1 MYPPPLWLMA
11 LLVPALYL
19 ATYGPGRLVCRVL
32 GLKLGSAQERLGLGC
47 ATGAV
52 LLGWVGY
59 VAAMAGLPWLAI
71 GGGWLALATGVAV
84 VVWELTR
91 GKETCDLENS
101 HRVILVVAVL
111 VGLGFTAAM
120 NWGQLRYEPI
130 EALSGRF
137 LWPDLLY
144 RNAVMA
150 RLMNCDGPPDWPW
163 LAGVPMEGMSL
174 LRFTALVPVMKA
186 LGVSS
191 NHYQIAALW
200 LGLFGVPVAACCCFA
215 FGRALGAAPNVA
227 AVATLLT
234 AFLGNP
240 RWLWNERFAH
250 SPALHWAGTD
260 VFAVSVPVFFAL
272 LALLMLAVRQRQKA
286 ALWLSLLFLVSGMGF
301 IPWKGLS
308 IYAALP
314 LWFVLC
320 LFTRQDRKLS
330 LTLALGALAGV
341 AVLKVLMGSGTAG
354 GSLLGAIG
362 PTTTIRNLGWGFP
375 FLAEPLSPLLA
386 DLNLTNAM
394 KLLKFAAVYPVA
406 TVFYVLASMWVRN
419 VIFLAAHRFPWR
431 RMRQPEY
438 LLGLCLVIA
447 GVLLSSVVDFNKL
460 AYQGAQYDV
469 LRVLWPALML
479 ANVALAY
486 LLVEKWPV
494 LRRGWGIPL
503 LLLFAFYGSWENVQ
517 VSLWSRTGL
526 QPVTAPLA
534 HLRYLDRHVQP
545 QDVVLINPRIPP
557 PLSSTLR
564 VYAGDEWGY
573 TSGLLN
579 ALVWLDNEEMARK
592 FGQGPLW
599 DERWRELDKAWRT
612 KNPAELREFLQ
623 RNHIRWVI
631 NNGLEPLAVSPEAAG
646 LKPAPGLELAPGEK
660 AGIFEN
666 PLPVRQEA
674 ANGT

>member
-19 ATYGPGRLVCRVL
+19 ATYGPGRLVCRAL
-32 GLKLGSAQERLGLGC
+32 GLKLLSAQERLGLGC

-59 VAAMAGLPWLAI
+59 VAATAGQPWLAI
-71 GGGWLALATGVAV
+71 GGGWLALGLGVAV

-91 GKETCDLENS
+91 GKETCDLQSS

-120 NWGQLRYEPI
+120 NWGQIRYEPDGS
-130 EALSGRF
+130 LSGRL

-163 LAGVPMEGMSL
+163 LAGVPMKGMSL

-191 NHYQIAALW
+191 NYYQVAALW

-215 FGRALGAAPNVA
+215 FGRALGAGRTVA

-260 VFAVSVPVFFAL
+260 VFAVSVPVFLAL

-286 ALWLSLLFLVSGMGF
+286 ATWLALLFLVSGMGF

-308 IYAALP
+308 LYAALP
-314 LWFVLC
+314 LFFLLC
-320 LFTRQDRKLS
+320 LFRRRGRKLS

-341 AVLKVLMGSGTAG
+341 VVLKVLMGSGTGG

-362 PTTTIRNLGWGFP
+362 PTTTIRNLSWGFP
-375 FLAEPLSPLLA
+375 FLAEPLRPLLA
-386 DLNLTNAM
+386 DLNATNALKM
-394 KLLKFAAVYPVA
+394 LKFMAVYPVA
-406 TVFYVLASMWVRN
+406 VVFYVLASMWVRN
-419 VIFLAAHRFPWR
+419 VIFLAAYRFPWR
-431 RMRQPEY
+431 RMGQPEY
-438 LLGLCLVIA
+438 LLGLCLVVA

-469 LRVLWPALML
+469 FRVLWPALML

-486 LLVEKWPV
+486 LLVEKWAL
-494 LRRGWGIPL
+494 LRRGWGLLL
-503 LLLFAFYGSWENVQ
+503 LLLFVFYGSWENVQ
-517 VSLWSRTGL
+517 LSLWSRTGL
-526 QPVTAPLA
+526 AWETAPLA
-534 HLRYLDRHVQP
+534 HLRYLDEHVQP
-545 QDVVLINPRIPP
+545 RDIVLINPRIPP
-557 PLSSTLR
+557 PLSSTMR
-564 VYAGDEWGY
+564 VYVDDRWGY

-579 ALVWLDNEEMARK
+579 ARVWLDNEDMARK
-592 FGQGPLW
+592 FGQGAIW
-599 DERWRELDKAWRT
+599 DRRWQELDKAWHT
-612 KNPAELREFLQ
+612 TNPAELRQFLQ
-623 RNHIRWVI
+623 RNHIRWVV
-631 NNGLEPLAVSPEAAG
+631 NNGFEPLRVRPEAAG
-646 LKPAPGLELAPGEK
+646 LKPAPALGLEPGEK
-660 AGIFEN
+660 PGIFEN
-666 PLPVRQEA
+666 PLPA
-674 ANGT
+674 SDGS